1 MEFLYRSHKIR
12 LEPNNKQLTQFR
24 KHAGCA
30 RYAYNFALEIGEKV
44 YAETGK
50 SPSAI
55 DIHKMFVRMEKSKY
69 DWLYEV
75 SKCCTQQGIRNYETS
90 LKNFHR
96 AQKVSGYSDKKP
108 TKNKDENGKTIF
120 VLKGLPQ
127 KKKKGKSADSFY
139 LEKDGT
145 TPFDTTKFAVRLPRI
160 GMVRCSEELPQGVEI
175 KNCVIS
181 RKADD
186 WYISFRT
193 KFTPT
198 AHKNQGRVGVD
209 VGIKN
214 LATCS
219 NGRVFESPKRLK
231 QYEKKLKRLQRSQ
244 ARMYED
250 WKAKN
255 NGKPPKDFLSKSANY
270 GEIVLEIARIHKKI
284 ADNRRDIIHKATTY
298 LTKSHAQVV
307 IEDLCVSGMMKNH
320 HLAKAIAN
328 GSFFE
333 IRRQLEYKGRW
344 YGCEII
350 TADRFFP
357 SSKLCSCCG
366 EKNKELKLSDRF
378 WACKSCGAEHDRD
391 LNAAI
396 NLERYPES
404 DYAASFAVKAR
415 GERSS
420 ASERSLSMK
429 REINIK
435 LPLE

>member
-1 MEFLYRSHKIR
+1 MEPLLKSHKIR
-12 LEPNNKQLTQFR
+12 LEPNNRLETQFR

-30 RYAYNFALEIGEKV
+30 RYAYNWALEMGEKS
-44 YAETGK
+44 YAETK
-50 SPSAI
+50 KIPSAI
-55 DIHKMFVRMEKSKY
+55 DLHKLFVSTEKVEH
-69 DWLYEV
+69 DWLREV
-75 SKCCTQQGIRNYETS
+75 SKCCTQQGIRNYSTAV
-90 LKNFHR
+90 KNFHR
-96 AQKVSGYSDKKP
+96 IQKASSYSDKKII
-108 TKNKDENGKTIF
+108 KKDADGKP
-120 VLKGLPQ
+120 VWGLKGLPQ
-127 KKKKGKSADSFY
+127 KKKKGQCSDSFY
-139 LEKDGT
+139 LDQ
-145 TPFDTTKFAVRLPRI
+145 PYIFDTNKFSVKLPKI
-160 GMVRCSEELPQGVEI
+160 GWVRCSEELPQDLKI
-175 KNCVIS
+175 KNCTIS
-181 RKADD
+181 RHADD

-193 KFTPT
+193 EFAPT
-198 AHKNQGRVGVD
+198 QHKNQGRVGVD
-209 VGIKN
+209 VGIKS

-219 NGRVFESPKRLK
+219 NGVCFESPKRLK

-255 NGKPPKDFLSKSANY
+255 AGKHPKDFLSKSANY